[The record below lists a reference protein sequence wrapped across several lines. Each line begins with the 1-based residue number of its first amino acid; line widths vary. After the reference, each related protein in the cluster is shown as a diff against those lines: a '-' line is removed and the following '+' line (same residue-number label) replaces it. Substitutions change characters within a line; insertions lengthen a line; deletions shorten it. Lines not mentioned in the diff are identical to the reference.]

1 MSAKAFGLTAY
12 YDSVISNWFDN
23 QVNIK
28 FPDKTTIHGKLIQKL
43 RYGENPHQ
51 QGSIY
56 GTNDDLCIKQI
67 HGKELSYN
75 NYNDIYSA
83 LSILSTFKKKGVV

>member
-28 FPDKTTIHGKLIQKL
+28 FPDKKTIHGKLILHSK
-43 RYGENPHQ
+43 
-51 QGSIY
+51 
-56 GTNDDLCIKQI
+56 
-67 HGKELSYN
+67 
-75 NYNDIYSA
+75 
-83 LSILSTFKKKGVV
+83 